1 MSQHTIKQIDLVYL
15 WVDGSDPLW
24 RAKQQAALASRNDG
38 TAINTTGRYV
48 NNDELKYSLRS
59 VEKHLPW
66 IRKIFIITDNQTPSW
81 LDIHHPKI
89 TIVDHREILPPEALP
104 CFNSRVIEYFMYR
117 IPDLSEYFLYAN
129 DDMFVNTNLLP
140 SFFFGTDGLPI
151 VRLQYLPFQR
161 IESKFKNLMN
171 ISINSYRKSIDNSI
185 ALIKKKFGVY
195 YPGVLHHNI
204 DAYRKSDFAMV
215 VEKVFKEE
223 FQAIITHQFRTHK
236 DIQRIIFSYYALA
249 VGRAHLKFATRKTSS
264 RIRVHRGEFQE
275 YLDRFQSDLFC
286 LNDSERANDEDRAL
300 IRPFLENLFP
310 DKSQFEKGGVS
321 YCSTV

>member
-1 MSQHTIKQIDLVYL
+1 MSQYIDRIDLVYL
-15 WVDGSDPLW
+15 WVDDSDPLW
-24 RAKQQAALASRNDG
+24 QARQQAALANRNDG
-38 TAINTTGRYV
+38 ATINTTGRYA

-59 VEKHLPW
+59 VEKHIPW
-66 IRKIFIITDNQTPSW
+66 IHKIFIVTDNQIPSW

-117 IPDLSEYFLYAN
+117 IPGLSEYFLYAN
-129 DDMFVNTNLLP
+129 DDMFVNANLLP
-140 SFFFGTDGLPI
+140 SFFFGTDGFPI

-161 IESKFKNLMN
+161 IESKLKNLMN
-171 ISINSYRKSIDNSI
+171 IRANSYRKSIDNSI
-185 ALIKKKFGVY
+185 ALIRKKFGKY
-195 YPGVLHHNI
+195 YPGASHHNI
-204 DAYRKSDFAMV
+204 DAYRKSDFAKV
-215 VEKVFKEE
+215 VEEVFKEE

-264 RIRVHRGEFQE
+264 RIRLHKGNFQE
-275 YLDRFQSDLFC
+275 YLNRYQSDLFC

-300 IRPFLENLFP
+300 VRPFLESLFS
-310 DKSQFEKGGVS
+310 DKSQFEKGDVS
-321 YCSTV
+321 

>member
-1 MSQHTIKQIDLVYL
+1 
-15 WVDGSDPLW
+15 
-24 RAKQQAALASRNDG
+24 
-38 TAINTTGRYV
+38 
-48 NNDELKYSLRS
+48 
-59 VEKHLPW
+59 
-66 IRKIFIITDNQTPSW
+66 
-81 LDIHHPKI
+81 
-89 TIVDHREILPPEALP
+89 
-104 CFNSRVIEYFMYR
+104 MYR

-223 FQAIITHQFRTHK
+223 LQVTFTHQFRTDE
-236 DIQRIIFSYYALA
+236 DIQRIIFSYYTLA
-249 VGRAHLKFATRKTSS
+249 VSRAHLKYVTRKTSC
-264 RIRVHRGEFQE
+264 RIRVHRGNFQE
-275 YLDRFQSDLFC
+275 YLDRYQSDLFC
-286 LNDSERANDEDRAL
+286 LNDTERATNENRTL

-310 DKSQFEKGGVS
+310 EKSQFEKGGVS